1 MAQPA
6 QNIFQALG
14 EALAGAVARAG
25 AAVVQVHRGHGHT
38 GTGIAWSDDLV
49 ITSNFHAP
57 DRTEIGVAAPA
68 PGDVAGAAAGPDAG
82 GLAIDR
88 RDAEVIGRDPGSD
101 VALLR
106 VAGGGLSPARF
117 RDLGDLAVGNLALAL
132 GRPGRTVRASLR
144 AIGVLG
150 PTLRTPHGGT
160 LEHYI
165 ESDRQIPRGFA
176 GGPLIDGDGAV
187 IGMNTRTLL
196 RGQDVAVPTATL
208 RRVVAELAVH
218 GGVRRGYLGVGAF
231 PAQLAPA
238 IAAQLGA
245 ERGALIASVEDG
257 TPAAAAGLLVGDVII
272 ELAGVPVRDPG
283 GLRLVL
289 GDRPGQTVEIIVV
302 RGGARH
308 AISVTLGS
316 RP

>member
-1 MAQPA
+1 
-6 QNIFQALG
+6 
-14 EALAGAVARAG
+14 
-25 AAVVQVHRGHGHT
+25 
-38 GTGIAWSDDLV
+38 
-49 ITSNFHAP
+49 
-57 DRTEIGVAAPA
+57 
-68 PGDVAGAAAGPDAG
+68 
-82 GLAIDR
+82 
-88 RDAEVIGRDPGSD
+88 
-101 VALLR
+101 
-106 VAGGGLSPARF
+106 
-117 RDLGDLAVGNLALAL
+117 
-132 GRPGRTVRASLR
+132 
-144 AIGVLG
+144 
-150 PTLRTPHGGT
+150 
-160 LEHYI
+160 
-165 ESDRQIPRGFA
+165 
-176 GGPLIDGDGAV
+176 
-187 IGMNTRTLL
+187 
-196 RGQDVAVPTATL
+196 VAVPTATL

-257 TPAAAAGLLVGDVII
+257 TPAAAAGLLVGDVLI